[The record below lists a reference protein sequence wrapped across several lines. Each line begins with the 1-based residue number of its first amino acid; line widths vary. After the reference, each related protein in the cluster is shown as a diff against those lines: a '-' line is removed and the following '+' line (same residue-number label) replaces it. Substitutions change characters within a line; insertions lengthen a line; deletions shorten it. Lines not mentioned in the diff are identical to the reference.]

1 MKNII
6 TTTFSVSMLPA
17 SEEANLRIRE
27 VNEETFNCEL
37 GDDFESSVGHEA
49 TAKLLSAK
57 FGKDIPFN
65 RTNVTL
71 IPDIKLFV
79 AVPQFRVDVARV
91 FTEDE
96 IKNAKFRYFIIET
109 VPQKSVSAK
118 WLRRSVVKYD
128 IVEFIQ
134 EEEDGISE
142 YRRLLDTI
150 DDPEIKSKIED
161 IIKDEERHLKTLQE
175 IANRLK

>member
-6 TTTFSVSMLPA
+6 TTTFSVSMLPV

-27 VNEETFNCEL
+27 VNEETFNREL

-71 IPDIKLFV
+71 TPDVRLFV
-79 AVPQFRVDVARV
+79 AVPQFRVDAARE

-96 IKNAKFRYFIIET
+96 IKNAKFRYFIIEI

-118 WLRRSVVKYD
+118 WLRRSVFKHD

-134 EEEDGISE
+134 EEESGISE

-150 DDPEIKSKIED
+150 DDPEIKEKIEE
-161 IIKDEERHLKTLQE
+161 IIRDEERHLRTLKE
-175 IANRLK
+175 IINKLS

>member
-1 MKNII
+1 
-6 TTTFSVSMLPA
+6 MLPV

-27 VNEETFNCEL
+27 VNEETFNREL

-71 IPDIKLFV
+71 TPDVRLFV
-79 AVPQFRVDVARV
+79 AVPQFRVDVARE

-96 IKNAKFRYFIIET
+96 IKNAKFRYFIIEI
-109 VPQKSVSAK
+109 VPRKSVSAK
-118 WLRRSVVKYD
+118 WLRRSVFKHD

-134 EEEDGISE
+134 EEESGLSE

-150 DDPEIKSKIED
+150 DDPEIKEKIEE
-161 IIKDEERHLKTLQE
+161 IIRDEERHLRTLKE
-175 IANRLK
+175 IINKLS

>member
-1 MKNII
+1 MRNVI
-6 TTTFSVSMLPA
+6 TTTFSISMLPA

-27 VNEETFNCEL
+27 VNEETFNREL
-37 GDDFESSVGHEA
+37 GDDFESYVGHEA

-65 RTNVTL
+65 RANITL
-71 IPDIKLFV
+71 TSDVKLFV
-79 AVPQFRVDVARV
+79 AVPQFRVDVARE

-96 IKNAKFRYFIIET
+96 IKNAKFRYFIIEM

-118 WLRRSVVKYD
+118 WLKQSVVKHD

-161 IIKDEERHLKTLQE
+161 ITIEDSKIRRKNTHFVRIL
-175 IANRLK
+175 